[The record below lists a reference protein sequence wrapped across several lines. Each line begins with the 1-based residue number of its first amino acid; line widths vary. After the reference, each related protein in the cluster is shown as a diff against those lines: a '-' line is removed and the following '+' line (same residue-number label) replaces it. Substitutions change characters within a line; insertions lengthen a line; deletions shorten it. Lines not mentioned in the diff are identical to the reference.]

1 MVNKKAI
8 LLTGDVRTGKTTV
21 LFNWTKKR
29 NDVAGILTPVVNEKR
44 VFYSIVDKIF
54 FEMEAGAGE
63 TEVLQVGRFTFSSPQ
78 FAKAEAI
85 VAGCSST
92 NKNRY
97 LVIDEIG
104 PLELSQQ
111 KGFWDALNLII
122 AMAQLPILIIVV
134 RQSFC
139 NQLEELLDK
148 ANFHINRATVSNVEE
163 IIASTAS

>member
-21 LFNWTKKR
+21 LFNWTKQR

-44 VFYSIVDKIF
+44 MFYSIVDKIF

-63 TEVLQVGRFTFSSPQ
+63 TEVLQVGRFKFSSPQ
-78 FAKAEAI
+78 FAKADAMVTI
-85 VAGCSST
+85 SGSA
-92 NKNRY
+92 NKYRY

-104 PLELSQQ
+104 PLELIQQ